1 MNAISRYILR
11 QAFLA
16 AAFVAICLT
25 CAIWLTQSLRFVDL
39 IVNRGLTLATFVYL
53 VMLLLPSF
61 LVIVLPVAAFSA
73 VLFTYNR
80 LHNDSELVVLRA
92 SGVGPLA
99 LAQPALV
106 MAGIVALGVL
116 SLNLY
121 FLPTSYR
128 AFKDLQFQIRNNAAS
143 ILLQEGVFTPF
154 LRGITVYVRERQRNG
169 ELAGLLVHDSR
180 EPARAITYVA
190 EIGALLSTP
199 EGPRVV
205 MVKGNRQEYDQK
217 NQRLSTLYFDHYALD
232 IGTLSH
238 SAEDRWREP
247 RERYLHEL
255 FNVDDTDADRQH
267 ALRLRIEGH
276 QRLVSPLFTLA
287 FTMIGLAALLS
298 GEFSRR
304 GQVGR
309 ILAAVLVVVAVQTTG
324 LGLGNLAIK
333 YGGAIVPLLYVNAT
347 LPFAVGLWLIVRA
360 PRRHRAAT
368 APAAA

>member
-1 MNAISRYILR
+1 MDAISRYILR
-11 QAFLA
+11 QIFLA
-16 AAFVAICLT
+16 ATFVAVCLT

-61 LVIVLPVAAFSA
+61 LVIVLPVASFSS
-73 VLFTYNR
+73 VLFTYNK

-99 LAQPALV
+99 MAQPALI
-106 MAGIVALGVL
+106 MAGVVATAVL

-121 FLPTSYR
+121 FLPASYR

-143 ILLQEGVFTPF
+143 VLLQEGVFTPF
-154 LRGITVYVRERQRNG
+154 LRGITVYVRERQSNG

-180 EPARAITYVA
+180 EPARAVSYVA
-190 EIGALLSTP
+190 ETGALLSTA

-217 NQRLSTLYFDHYALD
+217 NQRLSMLYFDHYALD
-232 IGTLSH
+232 IGTLSRT
-238 SAEDRWREP
+238 ADDRWREP

-255 FNVDDTDADRQH
+255 FKLNDSDSDRQH
-267 ALRLRIEGH
+267 VLRLHIEGH

-298 GEFSRR
+298 GGFTRR
-304 GQVGR
+304 GQIGR
-309 ILAAVLVVVAVQTTG
+309 ILAAILSVVVVQILG
-324 LGLGNLAIK
+324 LGLGNLAVK
-333 YGGAIVPLLYVNAT
+333 YGATFVPLLYANAV
-347 LPFAVGLWLIVRA
+347 LPIFIGLWLIVHA
-360 PRRHRAAT
+360 PRRRRLAT
-368 APAAA
+368 ASATI